1 MESHPSKPFNDTLA
15 PLTVC
20 TYLDS
25 GTAGTPPVFRS
36 KQRPQRTGMVQ
47 HDGKV
52 WFNSSV
58 LSRPWVS
65 RLCYL
70 AAMASRSLVP
80 LFRMRISPGLQ
91 YRHEFIHYSRTWG
104 GAYSEPCVE
113 QKSGRVFRKETKGLC
128 PGARHAARR
137 WRQRRAEA
145 PCIPVAA
152 LQARAATTV
161 VIPACGAAVP
171 HCAWGF
177 ARVLIGH

>member
-1 MESHPSKPFNDTLA
+1 
-15 PLTVC
+15 
-20 TYLDS
+20 
-25 GTAGTPPVFRS
+25 
-36 KQRPQRTGMVQ
+36 MVQ
-47 HDGKV
+47 
-52 WFNSSV
+52 FE
-58 LSRPWVS
+58 
-65 RLCYL
+65 
-70 AAMASRSLVP
+70 RSLPSLGFSP
-80 LFRMRISPGLQ
+80 LLFGCHGQQKPRPSFRMRISPGLQ